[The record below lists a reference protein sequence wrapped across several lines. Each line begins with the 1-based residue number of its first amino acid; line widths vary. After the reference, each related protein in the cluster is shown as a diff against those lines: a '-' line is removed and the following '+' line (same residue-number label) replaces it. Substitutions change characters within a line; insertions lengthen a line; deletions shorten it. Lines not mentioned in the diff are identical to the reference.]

1 VKTPLR
7 PRHKFHAKPTV
18 NDGIRFASK
27 KEAARYETLKLLQT
41 AGEVLFFLRQTR
53 FHLPGGTSWACDF
66 LVFWADDHVSVE
78 DVKGMRTEAF
88 KRAKKQVEALYPIEI
103 EEL

>member
-1 VKTPLR
+1 MRYPV
-7 PRHKFHAKPTV
+7 RHKFHARPTV
-18 NDGIRFASK
+18 HDGIRFDSK

-41 AGEVLFFLRQTR
+41 AGEVVFFLRQTR
-53 FHLPGGTSWACDF
+53 FHLPGNVSYLCDF

-78 DVKGMRTEAF
+78 DVKGMRTEAY
-88 KRAKKQVEALYPIEI
+88 KRAKKQVEAVYPIEI